1 MGHPSRLMVASLGS
15 MAIVA
20 MMTALLMFASVTAG
34 SQTLGSVFGG
44 AFNLTDQDG
53 RPVTEQDLLG
63 KPSMVFFGFTSCP
76 DVCPTTLL
84 EITNWLGQL
93 GADGDRLNVVFV
105 SVDSEQDTPERIRL
119 YLSSFDPR
127 IRGFVGTEAQIR
139 KIADGYGVRY
149 ERVARNDGGYTYTHS
164 VLVYLMDSQGRYVG
178 FLRYEEPDA
187 EAVAKLRRL
196 ISIW

>member
-1 MGHPSRLMVASLGS
+1 MGHASRVIVASVGS
-15 MAIVA
+15 MAIVV
-20 MMTALLMFASVTAG
+20 MMTALLTLPSVMAG
-34 SQTLGSVFGG
+34 SQPLGPVVGG

-53 RPVTEQDLLG
+53 RQVTEQELLG

-76 DVCPTTLL
+76 DVCPTTLV
-84 EITNWLGQL
+84 EITNWLGLL

-105 SVDSEQDTPERIRL
+105 SVDSEQDTPERMKL

-127 IRGFVGTEAQIR
+127 IRGFVGTEAQIQ
-139 KIADGYGVRY
+139 KIADGYGVQY
-149 ERVARNDGGYTYTHS
+149 KRVARTDGGYTYTHS

>member
-1 MGHPSRLMVASLGS
+1 MGHASRLIVASVGS
-15 MAIVA
+15 MAIAVT
-20 MMTALLMFASVTAG
+20 MTALLTFSSVMAG
-34 SQTLGSVFGG
+34 SQPLGSVVGG

-53 RPVTEQDLLG
+53 RRVTEQDLLG

-76 DVCPTTLL
+76 DVCPSTLL

-105 SVDSEQDTPERIRL
+105 SVDSEQDTPERMKL

-127 IRGFVGTEAQIR
+127 IRGFVGTEAQIE
-139 KIADGYGVRY
+139 KITDGYGVRY
-149 ERVARNDGGYTYTHS
+149 KRVARTDGGYTYTHS
-164 VLVYLMDSQGRYVG
+164 VLVYLMDSHGRYVS

-187 EAVAKLRRL
+187 EAVAELRRL

>member
-1 MGHPSRLMVASLGS
+1 MGHASRLIVASVAG
-15 MAIVA
+15 MAIIV
-20 MMTALLMFASVTAG
+20 MMTALLTFASVTAG
-34 SQTLGSVFGG
+34 SQTPGSVVGG

-53 RPVTEQDLLG
+53 RQVTEQDLLG

-93 GADGDRLNVVFV
+93 GADGDKLNVVFV
-105 SVDSEQDTPERIRL
+105 SVDSEQDTSERMKL

-127 IRGFVGTEAQIR
+127 IRGFVGTEAQIQ
-139 KIADGYGVRY
+139 KIADGYGVHY
-149 ERVARNDGGYTYTHS
+149 KRVAQTGGGYTYTHS

-187 EAVAKLRRL
+187 EAVARLRRL